1 MMRLPRPSPLWAA
14 RLRQPFVKR
23 MQGLGRKR
31 LLLPRRNLMPLP
43 LLLLALVMAIGPAGC
58 VTSQKQRWT
67 QRVGQYTYDDAVKEL
82 GPPERKETTSDGTLV
97 AEWVLRRVQTYGVPS
112 VGWGMGWG
120 WRGRW
125 AMGWGGTDIHST
137 PEVSLQLHF
146 GPDKRLQS
154 WKEVLR

>member
-1 MMRLPRPSPLWAA
+1 MRRLPGRCFLPQVPPQR
-14 RLRQPFVKR
+14 RL
-23 MQGLGRKR
+23 LTLTLL
-31 LLLPRRNLMPLP
+31 LLLP
-43 LLLLALVMAIGPAGC
+43 LVACVGPAGC

-67 QRVGQYTYDDAVKEL
+67 QRVGHYTYDDAVKEL

-112 VGWGMGWG
+112 AGWGMGWG

-125 AMGWGGTDIHST
+125 GMGWGGTDIHST

-146 GPDKRLQS
+146 GPDKRLQT